1 MTTSFTTT
9 EDFGNEAES
18 FGVESDYPT
27 AFGVSFT
34 PQVIGI
40 TIGAVGALI
49 AGYLAWSQLLPVQTQ
64 ISELQTTKE
73 EREAQL
79 AQLKSSQFG
88 AQIPVKQQELERAQT
103 MKTEVEKLFA
113 QDASLET
120 FLIDLNSFANFA
132 DVKMSTYT
140 PSPDKT
146 TADPSFGGASDS
158 LLVQTF
164 NFNLEGSFRELQLFL
179 QDLERIQPLMV
190 VQNFNL
196 SVTTPQVYLVENQ
209 EVIPVG
215 EPTLS
220 STVTV
225 AAVFANAS
233 APPPPAEAPAE
244 APPAE
249 EAPPQ

>member
-9 EDFGNEAES
+9 EDFGNEADG
-18 FGVESDYPT
+18 FGAESDYPT
-27 AFGVSFT
+27 AFGVTFT

-40 TIGAVGALI
+40 TIGVVGALI
-49 AGYLAWSQLLPVQTQ
+49 AGYLAWSQLLPVQNQ

-73 EREAQL
+73 EKEAQL
-79 AQLKSSQFG
+79 AQLKGSQFG
-88 AQIPVKQQELERAQT
+88 EQIPVKQQELERAQT
-103 MKTEVEKLFA
+103 IKTEVEKLFA
-113 QDASLET
+113 EDASLET

-140 PSPDKT
+140 PSADKT
-146 TADPSFGGASDS
+146 GADASFGGASDS

-196 SVTTPQVYLVENQ
+196 SITTPQVYLVENQ
-209 EVIPVG
+209 QVFPVG

-225 AAVFANAS
+225 AAVFANAAS
-233 APPPPAEAPAE
+233 PPPAEAPAE
-244 APPAE
+244 
-249 EAPPQ
+249 EAPVE